1 MFGFHGSVPVNEFV
15 GVEQHLAEI
24 DKCRGGRRFHGFGQN
39 GRQRQLVSGGVFRP
53 FALAGD
59 RAVAT
64 WSVRDGE
71 VVLEPF
77 APFDSAVARALED
90 DARDVARFLAT

>member
-1 MFGFHGSVPVNEFV
+1 MKIVVTVKQIPDPNGVQKLGSDNR
-15 GVEQHLAEI
+15 L
-24 DKCRGGRRFHGFGQN
+24 
-39 GRQRQLVSGGVFRP
+39 
-53 FALAGD
+53 
-59 RAVAT
+59 
-64 WSVRDGE
+64 VRDGE